1 MNVISS
7 VYNLL
12 KRRTY
17 RPLVLLWDMS
27 KTWISLPWIFF
38 YWPWLDKF
46 SLEEPLTYD
55 CPQMQ
60 H

>member
-38 YWPWLDKF
+38 FFFLLAMAGQIL
-46 SLEEPLTYD
+46 S
-55 CPQMQ
+55 
-60 H
+60 

>member
-38 YWPWLDKF
+38 LLAMAGQIL
-46 SLEEPLTYD
+46 S
-55 CPQMQ
+55 
-60 H
+60 